1 MMKER
6 KILVLVIL
14 ILLVPFF
21 GCKKIIDDS
30 YDNAE
35 KVMSTKAILENN
47 RIKKGE
53 DVLIKLYFGVQSG
66 FKLRSK
72 EGVPADR
79 YTAEIKIEYGKY
91 EEYYITDYNSSCSK
105 KKKTSIHTKIS
116 EYIYKTIEDF
126 CLSDYPSIYYGI
138 DENSKYEEI
147 IIPSY
152 KFTESMG
159 YFYIHIDIYGVY
171 DDIVSDESRGIVTRL
186 YYKIENDEIII
197 N

>member
-1 MMKER
+1 MKEKR
-6 KILVLVIL
+6 ILIIVIL
-14 ILLVPFF
+14 ILLFLF
-21 GCKKIIDDS
+21 LGCKKEIIDDWDEERIIS
-30 YDNAE
+30 I
-35 KVMSTKAILENN
+35 KAILENN

-53 DVLIKLYFGVQSG
+53 DMVIKLYFG
-66 FKLRSK
+66 LRTDFELCSK

-126 CLSDYPSIYYGI
+126 HPSDYPSIYYGI

-159 YFYIHIDIYGVY
+159 YFYIHINIYGIY
-171 DDIVSDESRGIVTRL
+171 EDIISESRGTVARL
-186 YYKIENDEIII
+186 YYKVENDEIII